1 VSEQPPLLRVVRGEP
16 SAEELAALVAVVT
29 ATMATARAR
38 AASADR
44 GGSTAR
50 TDRAAVLTP
59 LPPPGPGAWRRS
71 ALPT

>member
-1 VSEQPPLLRVVRGEP
+1 VSEHHPVLRVVRGEP
-16 SAEELAALVAVVT
+16 TTEELAALVAVVT

-44 GGSTAR
+44 AGPTAW
-50 TDRAAVLTP
+50 TDRAARMAP
-59 LPPPGPGAWRRS
+59 LPRPGPGAWRRS